1 MRSGFAKKRV
11 YFFGNAKAEGSGKM
25 KDILGGK
32 GAGLSEMTNLG
43 IPVPPGFIISTEVCT
58 LYNQL
63 GKKFTDEIIKEVEK
77 NLHSLEEAVG
87 KKFGDKDD
95 PLLVSI
101 RSGARVSMPGMMD
114 TVLNVGLNDASVE
127 GLGKKTN
134 NMRFAYDS
142 YRRFIS
148 MYSNVVLEIPYE
160 QFEDILEQK
169 KRSLGVRF
177 DTDLSEN
184 DLKDLAELY
193 KETVQSIKGASFPLN
208 PMDQLWEGIKAVF
221 NSWYGQ
227 RAATYR
233 RINKIPDGW
242 GTAVNVV
249 SMVFGN
255 MGDNSATGVV
265 FTRNPATGEGTLYGE
280 FLPNAQ
286 GEDVVAGIRTP
297 RPIVR
302 QQNTDGIGM
311 TLEEKMP
318 HVFEKLQKVAKTL
331 ESRNKDMQDIEF
343 TIERNTLWIL
353 QTRSGKRTASS
364 AIKIAVD
371 MVSEGLISKEDAIM
385 RVSPEQLN
393 QILHPVIDPNA
404 EKTLIAKGLPASP
417 GAVSGSIVLSANDA
431 VKMAKEGHKVILVR
445 IETSPED
452 IHGMHVAEG
461 VLTSRGGM
469 TSHAAVVARG
479 MGRCCVVGCSQIKI
493 SYERK
498 TIEAYDTALVF
509 KEGDVITLD
518 GTTGEVFKGVVPT
531 IDAAMNEDFATFM
544 KWVDEV
550 RRLRVMVNADT
561 PDDCKIAMR
570 FGAEGVGLCR
580 TEHMF
585 FAPGRI
591 NAVREMILAKDK
603 EGRRRPLNK
612 IKPMQK
618 ADFIGIFKEMG
629 GLPVVIRLLDPPLHE
644 FLPKT
649 SEDVESL
656 AKTTGVDVDVV
667 RYQSDK
673 MHEFNPMLGHRGC
686 RLGITMPEI
695 YEMQTEAIIEA
706 ACELKKTQGKNVNPE
721 IMVPLVGSIEEL
733 TFVKVCID
741 KVAKDVMERQST
753 SVNYKVGTMIELPRA
768 CLIADDI
775 AKEAEFFSFGTNDLT
790 QMTFGFSRDD
800 VGIFLAMYLEKKIL
814 KADPF
819 QTIDIPG
826 VGRLIEMA
834 VIRGKQARPDI
845 KVGICGEHGGD
856 PSSVHF
862 CHSVGLDYVSCSPFR
877 VPIAKLAAAQAVL
890 EEKSTA

>member
-741 KVAKDVMERQST
+741 RVAKDVMERQST

>member
-318 HVFEKLQKVAKTL
+318 HVFEELQKVAKTL